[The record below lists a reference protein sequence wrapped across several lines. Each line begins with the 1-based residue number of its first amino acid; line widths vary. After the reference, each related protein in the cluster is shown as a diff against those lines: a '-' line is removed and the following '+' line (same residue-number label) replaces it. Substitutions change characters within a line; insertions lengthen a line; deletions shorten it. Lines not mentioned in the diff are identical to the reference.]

1 MLEVVSAQAVW
12 KSHVDEK
19 YVLKGIDLAVN
30 EGSFVM
36 IMGRSGAGKTTLLKI
51 MGLLE
56 RPTKG
61 EVKIFGMNAS
71 NLNDDQKA
79 RIRLEGLGF
88 VFQSLNLIPHLTAV
102 ENIEVP
108 MWLKKVEPRE
118 RRRRATE
125 LLERFNLI
133 HLKERLPSQMSLGE
147 QQRVAVL
154 RAVANGPKLILADEP
169 AAHLDDESASQLY
182 GLLKELNKSAK
193 TSILATTTSEEEA
206 SVADSRF
213 LLSHGV
219 LTKV

>member
-1 MLEVVSAQAVW
+1 MLEVVSVQAVW

-51 MGLLE
+51 IGLLE
-56 RPTKG
+56 KPTKG

-133 HLKERLPSQMSLGE
+133 HLKERLPSQMSMGE

-182 GLLKELNKSAK
+182 GLLKELNRSAK

>member
-1 MLEVVSAQAVW
+1 MLEVVSVQAVW

-51 MGLLE
+51 IGLLE
-56 RPTKG
+56 KPTKG

-79 RIRLEGLGF
+79 RVRLEGLGF

>member
-1 MLEVVSAQAVW
+1 MLEVVSVQAVW

-51 MGLLE
+51 IGLLE
-56 RPTKG
+56 KPTKG

-133 HLKERLPSQMSLGE
+133 HLKERLPSQMSWGSS
-147 QQRVAVL
+147 R
-154 RAVANGPKLILADEP
+154 
-169 AAHLDDESASQLY
+169 
-182 GLLKELNKSAK
+182 GLLS
-193 TSILATTTSEEEA
+193 
-206 SVADSRF
+206 
-213 LLSHGV
+213 
-219 LTKV
+219 

>member
-1 MLEVVSAQAVW
+1 MLEVVSVQAVW

-51 MGLLE
+51 IGLLE
-56 RPTKG
+56 KPTKG

>member
-1 MLEVVSAQAVW
+1 MLEVVSVQAVW

-51 MGLLE
+51 IGLLE
-56 RPTKG
+56 KPTKG

-133 HLKERLPSQMSLGE
+133 HLKERLPSQMSMGE

>member
-1 MLEVVSAQAVW
+1 MLEVVSVQAVW

-19 YVLKGIDLAVN
+19 YVLKGVDLAVN

-51 MGLLE
+51 IGLLE
-56 RPTKG
+56 KPTKG